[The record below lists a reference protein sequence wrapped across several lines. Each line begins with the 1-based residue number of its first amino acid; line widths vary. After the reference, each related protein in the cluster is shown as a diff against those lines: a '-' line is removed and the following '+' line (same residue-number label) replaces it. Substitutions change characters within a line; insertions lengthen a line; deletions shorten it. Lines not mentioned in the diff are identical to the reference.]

1 MCRLPAVSETFSLG
15 ANLMKSLTMI
25 ALAGSALLV
34 ACQSAPVADTAGAAE
49 LAGGP
54 SEGPEMICRM
64 EPVMGSRV
72 RKQEVCS
79 PTKFNNDAGDSL
91 RSLHNDS
98 GKSALSDTF
107 GGG

>member
-1 MCRLPAVSETFSLG
+1 MCRLSEVYETFSQG

-25 ALAGSALLV
+25 ALAGSAFLV
-34 ACQSAPVADTAGAAE
+34 ACQSAPVAETAGAAA

-79 PTKFNNDAGDSL
+79 PAQFNNNAGDSL
-91 RSLHNDS
+91 RGMHNDS
-98 GKSALSDTF
+98 GKSGLPDYL